1 MSRPE
6 WIRDTIFVGGAWTAP
21 RGEICRVENPATEQ
35 IIGTIRT
42 ATAEDAAEAVGAAK
56 RAYGPWSCTTPQHR
70 SVVLRDLSTA
80 LRERTD
86 LLVETLVAE
95 VGAPADIALSSH
107 LGQALAVLDQYAE
120 LLLTFSF
127 REDVRH
133 TRVLR
138 EAAGVVA
145 AITPWNYPLY
155 QLMAKVAPALAAGC
169 PVVAKPAE
177 LTPLSAFIL
186 ADAFE
191 EIGLPSGVFNL
202 VPGPGAEVGELLSS
216 HPDVDVVSFTGS
228 VGVGRRVASASAA
241 TVKRVCLELGGKS
254 ASVVLPDADLE
265 RAVSA
270 TVENVMFNSG
280 QTCAA
285 WTRLLVPQQQL
296 EATLEIAASVANNL
310 VVGDPL
316 AAGTD
321 LGPVISSAQ
330 RDSVL
335 AFIED
340 AVADGGT
347 VIAGGSQRPDGLSS
361 GHYIRPTVIAGLP
374 PQSRIAQEEVF
385 GPVLVVLPYDDVD
398 DAISIANATSYGLGG
413 AVWGTDVDEAFAVA
427 QRLRTGRVDI
437 NGADWNPAAPFGGY
451 KQSGNG
457 REMGRWGMDE
467 FLEVKAVQ
475 IPVLKVEES

>member
-6 WIRDTIFVGGAWTAP
+6 WFREKVYIGGAWVSP
-21 RGEICRVENPATEQ
+21 HGKVCNVENPATEQ
-35 IIGTIRT
+35 VIGSIRT
-42 ATAEDAAEAVGAAK
+42 ATVADAADAVAAA
-56 RAYGPWSCTTPQHR
+56 RLANETWSVTTPEYR
-70 SVVLRDLSTA
+70 SAILHDLSMALRD
-80 LRERTD
+80 RTD
-86 LLVETLVAE
+86 LLVDTLVAE
-95 VGAPADIALSSH
+95 VGTPLDLALTSH
-107 LGQALAVLDQYAE
+107 LGQALAVLDEYAK
-120 LLLTFSF
+120 LLRTFSF
-127 REDVRH
+127 EEEVAH

-138 EAAGVVA
+138 EAAGVVG

-191 EIGLPSGVFNL
+191 EIGLPPGVFNL
-202 VPGPGAEVGELLSS
+202 VPGPGSEIGELLSS

-228 VGVGRRVASASAA
+228 VGVGRRVTTASAA

-254 ASVVLPDADLE
+254 ASIVLPDADIKS
-265 RAVSA
+265 AVSA
-270 TVENVMFNSG
+270 TVSNVMVNSG

-285 WTRLLVPQQQL
+285 WTRLLVPRSQL
-296 EATLEIAASVANNL
+296 ELALSTAKSVANKL
-310 VVGDPL
+310 VVGDPR
-316 AAGTD
+316 AGETD
-321 LGPVISSAQ
+321 LGPVISASQ

-335 AFIED
+335 AFIEG
-340 AVADGGT
+340 AVADGAT
-347 VIAGGSQRPDGLSS
+347 VIAGGTERPDGLPS
-361 GHYIRPTVIAGLP
+361 GHYVRPTVLTGVSP
-374 PQSRIAQEEVF
+374 NSRIAQEEVF
-385 GPVLVVLPYDDVD
+385 GPVLVVLPYADVD
-398 DAISIANATSYGLGG
+398 EAVAIANSTSYGLGG
-413 AVWGTDVDEAFAVA
+413 AVWGEDTEAAFAVA
-427 QRLRTGRVDI
+427 KRLRTGRVDI

-475 IPVLKVEES
+475 LPSAKELRA

>member
-1 MSRPE
+1 MTRAE
-6 WIRDTIFVGGAWTAP
+6 WSRDTIYVGGEWITP
-21 RGEICRVENPATEQ
+21 GGLVCDVENPATEQ
-35 IIGTIRT
+35 VVGTIRT
-42 ATAEDAAEAVGAAK
+42 ATAHDAANAVLAA
-56 RAYGPWSCTTPQHR
+56 RLANQAWSQTTPAYR
-70 SVVLRDLSTA
+70 RGLLLDLSVA
-80 LRERTD
+80 LRSREEII
-86 LLVETLVAE
+86 VETLVAE

-107 LGQALAVLDQYAE
+107 LGQALAVLDQYAD
-120 LLLTFSF
+120 LLSTFSF
-127 REDVRH
+127 SEVVGH

-138 EAAGVVA
+138 EPAGVVA

-177 LTPLSAFIL
+177 LTPLSAFLL
-186 ADAFE
+186 ADALE
-191 EIGLPSGVFNL
+191 EIGLPAGVFNL
-202 VPGPGAEVGELLSS
+202 VPGSGSEVGGVLSS

-228 VGVGRRVASASAA
+228 VGVGRIVAATASD

-254 ASVVLPDADLE
+254 ASIVLPSADLE
-265 RAVSA
+265 RAVTA

-285 WTRLLVPQQQL
+285 WTRLLVPQDRL
-296 EATLEIAASVANNL
+296 DEALVTAASVADSL

-316 AAGTD
+316 ADGTY
-321 LGPVISSAQ
+321 LGPVISAKQ

-335 AFIED
+335 AFID
-340 AVADGGT
+340 GAVADGGS
-347 VIAGGSQRPDGLSS
+347 VVAGGTTRPDDLDT
-361 GHYIRPTVIAGLP
+361 GHYLRPTVIAGLP
-374 PQSRIAQEEVF
+374 ATSRVAQEEVF

-398 DAISIANATSYGLGG
+398 DAVAIANDSAYGLGG
-413 AVWGTDVDEAFAVA
+413 AVWADDVDEAFAVA

-437 NGADWNPAAPFGGY
+437 NGAEWNPAAPFGGY

-457 REMGRWGMDE
+457 REMGQWGLDE

-475 IPVLKVEES
+475 MPAAKGSA

>member
-6 WIRDTIFVGGAWTAP
+6 WFRDKIYVGGAWVTP
-21 RGEICRVENPATEQ
+21 RGETSEVENPATEQ
-35 IIGTIRT
+35 VIGTIRT
-42 ATAEDAAEAVGAAK
+42 ATAEDAAEAVAAAR
-56 RAYGPWSCTTPQHR
+56 RANEAWSMTTPAYR
-70 SVVLRDLSTA
+70 SGLLRELSTA
-80 LRERTD
+80 LRGRTD
-86 LLVETLVAE
+86 LLVDTLVAE

-127 REDVRH
+127 EEQVRH
-133 TRVLR
+133 THVLR

-169 PVVAKPAE
+169 PIVAKPAE

-186 ADAFE
+186 ADAFD
-191 EIGLPSGVFNL
+191 EIGLPPGVFNL
-202 VPGPGAEVGELLSS
+202 VPGPGTEVGELLSS

-228 VGVGRRVASASAA
+228 VAVGRRVASSSAA

-265 RAVSA
+265 HAVSA
-270 TVENVMFNSG
+270 TVANVMFNSG

-285 WTRLLVPQQQL
+285 WTRLLVPQSQL
-296 EATLEIAASVANNL
+296 EGALETAASVANTL

-316 AAGTD
+316 ADGTD

-335 AFIED
+335 AFIEG
-340 AVADGGT
+340 AEADGGT
-347 VIAGGSQRPDGLSS
+347 VIAGGSERPNGLPS

-385 GPVLVVLPYDDVD
+385 GPVLVVLPYSDVD
-398 DAISIANATSYGLGG
+398 EAISIANATSYGLGG
-413 AVWGTDVDEAFAVA
+413 AVWGADLDEAFGVA

-475 IPVLKVEES
+475 MPVGKVE